1 MSIIPAVTGTWK
13 MRAEAVDRYSSEIHR
28 PNGPATQQGT
38 ANEATPDLAYSAYLA
53 ATGLPAGAPFNPV
66 TSYVTTDQ
74 NGNSIGGAVAGLVGN
89 EGGVVSEVINL
100 ESSGVE
106 APDRRPRHDEDYHEA

>member
-1 MSIIPAVTGTWK
+1 MREPSASGSVITDKIDAPSHRNAETSEFLANGKAGRTCPALYCCEWWDLQRQSTGTL
-13 MRAEAVDRYSSEIHR
+13 E
-28 PNGPATQQGT
+28 
-38 ANEATPDLAYSAYLA
+38 
-53 ATGLPAGAPFNPV
+53 
-66 TSYVTTDQ
+66 
-74 NGNSIGGAVAGLVGN
+74 GAVAGLVGN

>member
-1 MSIIPAVTGTWK
+1 MPWPN
-13 MRAEAVDRYSSEIHR
+13 SEPKDHK
-28 PNGPATQQGT
+28 
-38 ANEATPDLAYSAYLA
+38 
-53 ATGLPAGAPFNPV
+53 
-66 TSYVTTDQ
+66 VTTER
-74 NGNSIGGAVAGLVGN
+74 GGPVAGLVGN

>member
-1 MSIIPAVTGTWK
+1 MAKLIGY
-13 MRAEAVDRYSSEIHR
+13 MHGVDR
-28 PNGPATQQGT
+28 NG
-38 ANEATPDLAYSAYLA
+38 LL
-53 ATGLPAGAPFNPV
+53 
-66 TSYVTTDQ
+66 
-74 NGNSIGGAVAGLVGN
+74 GAVARLVGN